1 MRAMT
6 RWTRGVLASTKRRR
20 ALWSLAAVLGALLG
34 TAGCMPAPEPP
45 AGTAAGG
52 RFNSL
57 DVTGAEWGRDFQ
69 LQDPQGRTRTLADF
83 KGQVVLIF
91 FGFTQ
96 CPDVCPTAL
105 SRAAAVMQQLG
116 PAADRVQVIFV
127 TVDPERD
134 SAALLAEYTQAFHP
148 RFLGLR
154 ADLPTTERTAK
165 DFKVLY
171 RKVPTGSS
179 YTMDHTALSF
189 VFDPAGRLRLAVR
202 HETPAAQLTQDL
214 KQLL

>member
-1 MRAMT
+1 MHAIAR
-6 RWTRGVLASTKRRR
+6 RPLVSVGRRR
-20 ALWSLAAVLGALLG
+20 ALWSLAAVLGAM
-34 TAGCMPAPEPP
+34 GCMPTRETPS
-45 AGTAAGG
+45 GTAAGG

-57 DVTGAEWGRDFQ
+57 DISGAEWGRDFR

-83 KGQVVLIF
+83 KGQVVVIF

-105 SRAAAVMQQLG
+105 SRAATVMQQLG

-134 SAALLAEYTQAFHP
+134 SPPVLAEYTRAFHP
-148 RFLGLR
+148 RFLGLL
-154 ADLPTTERTAK
+154 ADLETTERTAK
-165 DFKVLY
+165 DFKVFY

-189 VFDPAGRLRLAVR
+189 VFDPSGRLRLAVR
-202 HETPAAQLTQDL
+202 HETPAEQLAQDL
-214 KQLL
+214 KRLL